1 MTTTL
6 NSRVLSNTYRDDFV
20 DSDGYYRILFNSGR
34 PLQARELTQM
44 QTILQSQIRHVGTN
58 LFKEG
63 GVVKPGESVL
73 NNAYEF
79 VKLNIV
85 SYALPANP
93 NSLVGTTFTGNTSGV
108 TARIIE
114 VVRAESGD
122 PSTIYVAYTNSP
134 AALAGATTVRFTPNE
149 TLSNGSVT
157 LQVQNT
163 NTTSNPAIGRGTRFS
178 ISNGI
183 YFAKGFFV
191 FTESQSTVVSKYS
204 DTANDIVG
212 YKIVEDIVTVDD
224 DADLYDNQGA
234 VPNISSPGADRLR
247 IKLELT
253 VQSKTLSTDN
263 FIPITTIK
271 DGIVVRVVDEDN
283 SFNIINDVIATR
295 IRENSGDYLVKPF
308 KLSFEEDSD
317 LDNLIMKLS
326 DGIAVVDGYRSVIHA
341 PIKQRIVKPATTSTI
356 NNEVVAADYGNYV
369 LVDAGI
375 SNNTAGLPNIN
386 TFEQLNIR
394 TAVAH
399 GGSTIG
405 TCRVRAVTED
415 TGNYFRYYLF
425 DIQMNA
431 GQNFRSAVSIGTS
444 SSSYFNLYRPLSKAE
459 LKDVNKNR
467 GLFALP
473 RIRPQALDDISMT
486 VQRRFQVTTSSGGAA
501 SISLT
506 ATGETFANV
515 NDWIYAETNDDII
528 LTSVGNSGAGATAAN
543 LTGLPASTTVE
554 ILAYVNKASGTIRN
568 KTLAETTITKP
579 VDGNGNIQFEKPDIF
594 KVIRVTTVDS
604 NGTDVSNRF
613 DLDNGQRDNYYGKG
627 QLLLKPGYAAP
638 SGNIFVRFKHFTHG
652 VNGDFFAVT
661 SYTGQVDY
669 RDIPSHR
676 LNTGQTLSLRNVLD
690 FRSVVDSAGDFAS
703 TALGARINELP
714 QVNDT
719 VSADINYYM
728 PQAAILTI
736 DTEGNVSL
744 RRGAPSLNPQKPVV
758 PPKNLPLFNVVFN
771 ANTLNDSDLTVEQI
785 EHRRYTMRDISDLE
799 RRVDNL
805 EEVTA
810 LSLLEMDTK
819 NLQVI
824 DSSGNDRTKSGF
836 FVDNFSTQILS
847 ATRENDYRASIDPK
861 LNFLAPAFNEDNIRL
876 IYDSASSSNVI
887 KRGDNIYLS
896 YTEVPL
902 ITQSQASRSTVI
914 NPFEAVVYHG
924 DIDLSPSSDEWR
936 EVNIRAKKMVSGGT
950 KLDTTQAYLWN
961 NWQWNWGGVSTNDL
975 KVGSTTN
982 TKTDTTST
990 RIISNVNKVVSEE
1003 TLLEVIDQ
1011 RVINIALIP
1020 FMRSRKVY
1028 FKAQGLRPNSKVWAY
1043 FDGIRV
1049 DDWVREETFTRI
1061 SNDQTDYGNTQ
1072 NNATEHPNGPSAL
1085 TTDINGMV
1093 EGSFF
1098 IPNTNAIRFRTG
1110 VAEFKILDISSN
1122 REQAS
1127 GTIARG
1133 LYAATGYLDTI
1144 DQTIKSTR
1152 VLNVEHI
1159 QTTQNRRSGRG
1170 SSGGDG
1176 GRDISSRGNY
1186 QVGNTGHFTPTGGYP
1201 SSLSGIPDPDY
1212 HSINSADDGGSS
1224 GGKVVCTAMNDDYG
1238 FGSFRN
1244 AIWLKYSQQKY
1255 SNTPEYEKGYH
1266 TIFIPLL
1273 QMRNKHW
1280 AGKQVYKVLKHI
1292 ARHRTA
1298 DLRAEMYGT
1307 KRDRIGQAERAVLE
1321 PLCYIVGKI
1330 KLMTEKGKK

>member
-1 MTTTL
+1 MASTL
-6 NSRVLSNTYRDDFV
+6 NSRVLSNTYKDDFV

-44 QTILQSQIRHVGTN
+44 QTILQNQIRHVGTN
-58 LFKEG
+58 LYKEG
-63 GVVKPGESVL
+63 GVVKPGESIL

-79 VKLNIV
+79 AKLDIS
-85 SYALPANP
+85 SYAPP
-93 NSLVGTTFTGNTSGV
+93 SDPTTIIGTIFTGNTSGV

-114 VVRAESGD
+114 VAAADGAAN
-122 PSTIYVAYTNSP
+122 PTTIYVAYTNAP
-134 AALAGATTVRFTPNE
+134 AGVAGASSVKFTPGE
-149 TLSNGSVT
+149 TITNGAVT
-157 LQVQNT
+157 LKVQTT
-163 NTTSNPAIGRGTRFS
+163 NTAANPAVGRGTRFS
-178 ISNGI
+178 ISQGV

-191 FTESQSTVVSKYS
+191 FTESQSTIVNRYS
-204 DTANDIVG
+204 DAANDVVG

-224 DADLYDNQGA
+224 DTGLYDNQGA
-234 VPNISSPGADRLR
+234 TPNISSPGADRLR
-247 IKLELT
+247 LRLELT
-253 VQSKTLSTDN
+253 IQSKILSTDN
-263 FIPITTIK
+263 FIPIATIK
-271 DGIVVRVVDEDN
+271 DGLVARVVDENN

-295 IRENSGDYLVKPF
+295 IKENSGDYLVKPF
-308 KLSFEEDSD
+308 KLIFEEDSD
-317 LDNLIMKLS
+317 VDNLIMKLS

-341 PIKQRIVKPATTSTI
+341 PVKQRIVKPATTSTI

-369 LVDAGI
+369 LVDAGVA
-375 SNNTAGLPNIN
+375 NNTAGLPNIN
-386 TFEQLNIR
+386 TFEPLNIR

-473 RIRPQALDDISMT
+473 RIRPQALDDISLT
-486 VQRRFQVTTSSGGAA
+486 VQRRFQVTTNGSGAA

-528 LTSVGNSGAGATAAN
+528 LTSVGNSGAGSTAAN
-543 LTGLPASTTVE
+543 LTGLPISATVE
-554 ILAYVNKASGTIRN
+554 ILAYVNKSVGIIRN
-568 KTLAETTITKP
+568 KTLNETTLTRA
-579 VDGNGNIQFEKPDIF
+579 VDGNGNFQFDKPDIF

-613 DLDNGQRDNYYGKG
+613 NLDDGQRDNYYAKG
-627 QLLLKPGYAAP
+627 QLLLKPGYSAP
-638 SGNIFVRFKHFTHG
+638 SGPIFVRYKHFNHG
-652 VNGDFFAVT
+652 VNGDFFAIN

-669 RDIPSHR
+669 ADIPSHR
-676 LNTGQTLSLRNVLD
+676 LNTGQTISLRNVLD
-690 FRSVVDSAGDFAS
+690 FRSVVDSAGNFAS
-703 TALGARINELP
+703 TGLGARINELP

-819 NLQVI
+819 NLQVF
-824 DSSGNDRTKSGF
+824 DSAGNDRTKSGF

-847 ATRENDYRASIDPK
+847 AMGEVDYRASIDPK
-861 LNFLAPAFNEDNIRL
+861 LNFLAPTFNEDNIKL
-876 IYDSASSSNVI
+876 IYDSASSTNVI

-896 YTEVPL
+896 YTEVPF

-914 NPFEAVVYHG
+914 NPFEAIVYHG

-936 EVNIRAKKMVSGGT
+936 EINVRAKKMVSGGT

-961 NWQWNWGGVSTNDL
+961 NWQWNWGGISTNDL

-982 TKTDTTST
+982 TKTDTTAT
-990 RIISNVNKVVSEE
+990 QIINNVNKVVSEE

-1011 RVINIALIP
+1011 RVLNIALVP
-1020 FMRSRKVY
+1020 FMRSKKVY

-1043 FDGIRV
+1043 FDGVRV
-1049 DDWVREETFTRI
+1049 DAWVREETFTRI
-1061 SNDQTDYGNTQ
+1061 SNDPIDYGNTQ
-1072 NNATEHPNGPSAL
+1072 NNATQHPSGSSAL
-1085 TTDINGMV
+1085 TTDINGAV

-1110 VAEFKILDISSN
+1110 VTEFKILDISSN

-1127 GTIARG
+1127 SSIARG
-1133 LYAATGYLDTI
+1133 LYAATGYLDTV

-1159 QTTQNRRSGRG
+1159 QTTENRRRRSSGRTPDY
-1170 SSGGDG
+1170 SSADDLSGG
-1176 GRDISSRGNY
+1176 GNY
-1186 QVGNTGHFTPTGGYP
+1186 QVGNTGTFNSSGKATFGHHDTG
-1201 SSLSGIPDPDY
+1201 IF
-1212 HSINSADDGGSS
+1212 DGGDNGAT

-1266 TIFIPLL
+1266 AIFIPLL

-1307 KRDRIGQAERAVLE
+1307 KRDRIGQIERAVLE

>member
-1 MTTTL
+1 MASTL
-6 NSRVLSNTYRDDFV
+6 NSRVLSNTYKDDFV

-44 QTILQSQIRHVGTN
+44 QTILQNQIRHVGTN

-63 GVVKPGESVL
+63 GVVKPGESIL
-73 NNAYEF
+73 NNSYEF
-79 VKLNIV
+79 AKLDI
-85 SYALPANP
+85 SSFAPPADP
-93 NSLVGTTFTGNTSGV
+93 TTIVGTIFTGNTSGV

-114 VVRAESGD
+114 VAAADGAAN
-122 PSTIYVAYTNSP
+122 PTTIYVAYTNAP
-134 AALAGATTVRFTPNE
+134 AAIAGASTVRFTPSE
-149 TLSNGSVT
+149 TITNGAVT
-157 LQVQNT
+157 LKVQTT
-163 NTTSNPAIGRGTRFS
+163 NTTANPAVGRGTRFS
-178 ISNGI
+178 ISQGV

-191 FTESQSTVVSKYS
+191 FTESQSTIVSRYS

-212 YKIVEDIVTVDD
+212 YKIVEQIITTDD
-224 DADLYDNQGA
+224 DTGLYDNQGA

-247 IKLELT
+247 IRLELT
-253 VQSKTLSTDN
+253 IQSKITSTDN
-263 FIPITTIK
+263 FIPIVTIK
-271 DGIVVRVVDEDN
+271 DGLVARVVDADN

-295 IRENSGDYLVKPF
+295 IKENSGDYLVKPF
-308 KLSFEEDSD
+308 KLIFEEDSD
-317 LDNLIMKLS
+317 VDNLIMKLS

-369 LVDAGI
+369 LVDAGG

-473 RIRPQALDDISMT
+473 RIRPQALDDISLT
-486 VQRRFQVTTSSGGAA
+486 VQRRFQVTTNGSGAA

-528 LTSVGNSGAGATAAN
+528 LTSVGNSGAGSTAAN
-543 LTGLPASTTVE
+543 LTGLPISATVE
-554 ILAYVNKASGTIRN
+554 ILAYVNKSVGVIRN
-568 KTLAETTITKP
+568 KTLNEITITKA
-579 VDGNGNIQFEKPDIF
+579 VDGNGNFQFEKPDIF
-594 KVIRVTTVDS
+594 EVIRVTTVDS
-604 NGTDVSNRF
+604 DGVDVSNRF
-613 DLDNGQRDNYYGKG
+613 NLDNGQRDNYYAKG
-627 QLLLKPGYAAP
+627 QLLLKPGYSAP
-638 SGNIFVRFKHFTHG
+638 SGDIFVRFKYFTHG
-652 VNGDFFAVT
+652 VNGDFFAIN

-669 RDIPSHR
+669 SDIPAHR
-676 LNTGQTLSLRNVLD
+676 LNTGQTISLRNVLD

-736 DTEGNVSL
+736 DTEGNISL

-819 NLQVI
+819 NLQVF
-824 DSSGNDRTKSGF
+824 DSAGNDRTKSGF

-847 ATRENDYRASIDPK
+847 AIGEVDYRASIDPK
-861 LNFLAPAFNEDNIRL
+861 LNFLAPTFNEDNIRL
-876 IYDSASSSNVI
+876 IYDSASSTNVI

-896 YTEVPL
+896 YTEVPF

-914 NPFEAVVYHG
+914 NPFEATIYHG

-936 EVNIRAKKMVSGGT
+936 EINVRAKKMVSGGT

-961 NWQWNWGGVSTNDL
+961 NWQWNWGGISTNDL

-990 RIISNVNKVVSEE
+990 RIINNVNKVVSEE

-1011 RVINIALIP
+1011 RVLNITLIP
-1020 FMRSRKVY
+1020 FMRSKKVY
-1028 FKAQGLRPNSKVWAY
+1028 FKAQGLRPSSKVWAY
-1043 FDGIRV
+1043 FDGVRV
-1049 DDWVREETFTRI
+1049 DSWVREETFTRI
-1061 SNDQTDYGNTQ
+1061 SNDPTDYGNTQ
-1072 NNATEHPNGPSAL
+1072 NNATQHPSGSSAL
-1085 TTDINGMV
+1085 TTDINGAV

-1110 VAEFKILDISSN
+1110 VTEFKILDISSN

-1127 GTIARG
+1127 SSIARG
-1133 LYAATGYLDTI
+1133 LYAATGYLDTV

-1159 QTTQNRRSGRG
+1159 QTTENRRSGG
-1170 SSGGDG
+1170 GGGGGGGDDLSGG
-1176 GRDISSRGNY
+1176 GNY
-1186 QVGNTGHFTPTGGYP
+1186 QIGNSGSFAPYGQATISHHDTGIF
-1201 SSLSGIPDPDY
+1201 
-1212 HSINSADDGGSS
+1212 DGGGTDP

-1307 KRDRIGQAERAVLE
+1307 KRDRIGQVERAVLE